1 MNDTTDAKSPSPP
14 HGISGLDAE
23 GLVLRDEHIVNTGF
37 FPGNPDMDRMLA
49 MITALTGELAI
60 LRARLDT
67 HERLAAS
74 GGFDRARV
82 ENYAPTE
89 AELAERMADD
99 QAMIARVFRPVADEL
114 DRLLED
120 PAIHKSLIGSNR

>member
-1 MNDTTDAKSPSPP
+1 MTDPQSPP
-14 HGISGLDAE
+14 AHGIAGLDAE
-23 GLVLRDEHIVNTGF
+23 GLVVRESASTGAGF
-37 FPGNPDMDRMLA
+37 FPGNPDMDRVLA
-49 MITALTGELAI
+49 MITALTGEIAI

-74 GGFDRARV
+74 GSFDRARV
-82 ENYAPTE
+82 EGYVPTA

-120 PAIHKSLIGSNR
+120 PAVQKSLIGSNR